1 MSDLLPIVALAG
13 DFDTKPISGRPGTL
27 RTIPISSLRIDDAY
41 QRAISAGSVRV
52 IKRIIADFDWAKFLP
67 VIVVQDG
74 DVFSVVDGQH
84 RTTAAA
90 TLGIGEV
97 PCYVLHC
104 TAEEAAAAFAAI
116 NGNVTPV
123 APVDLWFAMLA
134 ARDPDAVKLQR
145 ILDAANVK
153 VTRRKGAH
161 GVGETR
167 SINVLR
173 RAMDF
178 YGDALLTTILQCITE
193 TGDGN
198 PGMLVGAVIHGVGR
212 AIRTKP
218 ELLADPSA
226 LFDVFDGIDLGEFL
240 ERAKTECAHTGNIV
254 QAVITRELN
263 AEFAKKRGRAHA
275 A

>member
-1 MSDLLPIVALAG
+1 MSDLLPILPLAG
-13 DFDTKPISGRPGTL
+13 DFEAKPVSGHPGALQTL
-27 RTIPISSLRIDDAY
+27 PISSLRIDDTY
-41 QRAISAGSVRV
+41 QRAISAGSIRV
-52 IKRIIADFDWAKFLP
+52 IKRIVNDFDWAKFLP

-90 TLGIGEV
+90 TIGITEV
-97 PCYVLHC
+97 PCYVLRC

-145 ILDAANVK
+145 VLDAANVK
-153 VTRRKGAH
+153 VTRRKSAH

-173 RAMDF
+173 RALDF
-178 YGDALLTTILQCITE
+178 YGGALLTTILQCITE

-198 PGMLVGAVIHGVGR
+198 PGMLVGAVIHGVGQS
-212 AIRTKP
+212 IRTKP
-218 ELLADPSA
+218 ELLADPSS
-226 LFDVFDGIDLGEFL
+226 LFDVFDGIDLGELL

-254 QAVITRELN
+254 QAVITREIN
-263 AEFAKKRGRAHA
+263 AKITKAKERADA